1 MPLHCKRY
9 INHFF
14 QTKEWRKI
22 RWKKSKIKAIK
33 AKIPLLK
40 ASWHDLLLLY
50 WAATGKSSG
59 KNGRHRSVI
68 FGWCWRSDGQ
78 IDVSGDRR
86 RTTSSSTCRPNT
98 SQTPGKMRAERACE
112 SRLAAQSTAMLL
124 LQLQLFPD
132 QLIRG
137 PQETDT
143 LHAFTEKAKEKIV
156 ID

>member
-9 INHFF
+9 INHSSK
-14 QTKEWRKI
+14 QKNQEKSVE
-22 RWKKSKIKAIK
+22 KKSKIKAIK

-40 ASWHDLLLLY
+40 ASWHDDLLLLY

-98 SQTPGKMRAERACE
+98 SQTPGKMRAERTCE
-112 SRLAAQSTAMLL
+112 SRLAAQSKHHASATATA
-124 LQLQLFPD
+124 FSRSVD
-132 QLIRG
+132 QGASRNR
-137 PQETDT
+137 
-143 LHAFTEKAKEKIV
+143 HATHSVYWKG
-156 ID
+156 